1 MTPRHYALLLAL
13 LCAAFATG
21 CGSTRPNPETAAPS
35 VATAPARTDTV
46 NSKQLTVNNKVP
58 GLTEKGTKPAL
69 PARITDA
76 LRISTPE
83 GRERRQAR
91 RDAAATVP
99 RSIKVKD
106 GAFAWGDYAKAT
118 HAAKKATLATDSAT
132 LQVATNAVAGRDNT
146 ATQTATTQ
154 AAPGVGATIAKAI
167 AGPLGWVLGIAAA
180 GAVAY
185 LLYLIWAFIPRR
197 KDTTA

>member
-1 MTPRHYALLLAL
+1 MKPRYYALLLAL
-13 LCAAFATG
+13 LCAAHLTG
-21 CGSTRPNPETAAPS
+21 CKASQPRPTETPRPTR
-35 VATAPARTDTV
+35 TAPAAPASDSTRAP
-46 NSKQLTVNNKVP
+46 LRI
-58 GLTEKGTKPAL
+58 GKPPLL
-69 PARITDA
+69 PRLTDA
-76 LRISTPE
+76 LGISTRA

-91 RDAAATVP
+91 RDVAATVP

-118 HAAKKATLATDSAT
+118 NAAKKATLATDSAT

-154 AAPGVGATIAKAI
+154 AAPGIGATIAKAI
-167 AGPLGWVLGIAAA
+167 AGPLGWVLGIVAA

-185 LLYLIWAFIPRR
+185 LVYLIYGFIPRR